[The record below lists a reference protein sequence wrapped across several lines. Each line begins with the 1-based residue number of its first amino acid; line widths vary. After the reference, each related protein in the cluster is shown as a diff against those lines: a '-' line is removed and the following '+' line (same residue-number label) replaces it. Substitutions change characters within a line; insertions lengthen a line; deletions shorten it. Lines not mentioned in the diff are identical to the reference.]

1 VPFLVITGT
10 FHLVGRT
17 PAGNPS
23 GFAPDGDSVQ
33 FRPTD
38 HSLLERLTRVGRP
51 YRLTSIG
58 STQLRFE
65 GIDALELHFDGSLE
79 PRPLADRA
87 RDFLTGELALNP
99 VPYKHPR
106 TSGYGRRSSAMR
118 RPGTSS
124 RAPLRS
130 PVGRSHSR
138 SRQRHRLRPGR
149 RCFCGPA
156 C

>member
-1 VPFLVITGT
+1 MPFLVITGT

-17 PAGNPS
+17 PAGNSS

-33 FRPTD
+33 FRPAD
-38 HSLLERLTRVGRP
+38 QSLLDRLTRVGRP

-65 GIDALELHFDGSLE
+65 GIDALELHFDGSHQ

-87 RDFLTGELALNP
+87 REFLTGELDLNP
-99 VPYKHPR
+99 VPSRHLR
-106 TSGYGRRSSAMR
+106 TSGYSRRSSAMR

-124 RAPLRS
+124 RAPLR
-130 PVGRSHSR
+130 
-138 SRQRHRLRPGR
+138 
-149 RCFCGPA
+149 
-156 C
+156 